1 MPKLTSY
8 TFYLL
13 ILSSALCLFSCSSG
27 ISQDN
32 SKVKDH
38 KYTNALIN
46 ETSPYLLQ
54 HAHNPVNWM
63 PWGKEAS
70 KKSNDEDKL
79 MIISVGYSS
88 CHWCHVMEH
97 ESFEDSTVAAIMNDK
112 YVSIKVDREERPD
125 VDQIYMTAAY
135 LTNGRGGWPL
145 NAIALPDGRPVFGG
159 TYFPKDRWMQVLTYF
174 IDQWENNRSSLE
186 EAAAKYE
193 EGIKNSE
200 EISLFT
206 GEVGFLPENLDDI
219 FNVLQP
225 DIDFV
230 YGGKTGAPKFPM
242 PNNYDY
248 LLHYAEKS
256 GKRNSEDAVM
266 TTLNQMAWGGIYDH
280 LGGGFSRY
288 SVDAKWVV
296 PHFEKMLYDNGQ
308 LVSLYSMAYQKT
320 KNPHYKKVVQETL
333 EWVKREMTDPS
344 GGFYSALDADS
355 EGVEGKFYVWTEEE
369 IDAILGEK
377 SELFKDYYSVSA
389 KGNFEHK
396 NILLTAQSDEQFLKR
411 RDMGQEELLSEI
423 DKSKQVLMKERDKRI
438 RPGLDDKALTSW
450 NALMLKGYIDAYNAF
465 GEKEYLDIALKNAR
479 FIDKHQLNDEGHL
492 FRNFKNDKS
501 NIDGFLDDYSLTI
514 EAFIAMYQ
522 ATFDE
527 TWLYKAKSM
536 ADYCIEHFFDPET
549 KMFFYT
555 SNEGEKLIARKK
567 EIADNVI
574 PGSNSSLAKGL
585 FYLGE
590 YFYSDN
596 SYKEMAEQ
604 MLKNVKE
611 SIYEGPRFH
620 SNWAKLML
628 QHIHAPYQVAIVG
641 PDAMKL
647 RNELARNYLPDVL
660 FMGGENE
667 GSLELLKNKLQEED
681 TYIYVCQYKVCKF
694 PVRTVS
700 EALDLIK

>member
-1 MPKLTSY
+1 MYNSFSQSIILIVVS
-8 TFYLL
+8 FGLL
-13 ILSSALCLFSCSSG
+13 LSSCNSL

-32 SKVKDH
+32 NQVKDH
-38 KYTNALIN
+38 KYTNALVN

-54 HAHNPVNWM
+54 HAHNPVDWM
-63 PWGKEAS
+63 PWSKEAL
-70 KKSNDEDKL
+70 KKANDEDKL
-79 MIISVGYSS
+79 MIISVGYSA

-97 ESFEDSTVAAIMNDK
+97 ESFEDSTVAAIMNSE

-145 NAIALPDGRPVFGG
+145 NAIALPDGRPVYGG
-159 TYFPKDRWMQVLTYF
+159 TYYPKDKWLQILEYF
-174 IDQWENNRSSLE
+174 TDQWKNNRAALE
-186 EAAAKYE
+186 EAAGKYE

-206 GEVGFLPENLDDI
+206 GEADYIKENLDDI
-219 FNVLQP
+219 FNVWQP

-230 YGGKTGAPKFPM
+230 YGGKVGAPKFPM

-256 GKRNSEDAVM
+256 GKVNAQDAVT
-266 TTLNQMAWGGIYDH
+266 TTLDQMAWGGIYDH
-280 LGGGFSRY
+280 LGGGFARY

-308 LVSLYSMAYQKT
+308 LVSLYAMAYQKT
-320 KNPHYKKVVQETL
+320 KNPQYKKIVQETL
-333 EWVKREMTDPS
+333 EYIKREMTDAT

-355 EGVEGKFYVWTEEE
+355 EGEEGKFYVWTPEE
-369 IDAILGEK
+369 IEAILGDDA
-377 SELFKDYYSVSA
+377 ELFKEYYGVTKA
-389 KGNFEHK
+389 GNFEHK
-396 NILLTAQSDEQFLKR
+396 NILLTAKADSDFLRKR
-411 RDMGQEELLSEI
+411 EMSQEDLLSAIE
-423 DKSKQVLMKERDKRI
+423 KSKSRLMKERDKRI
-438 RPGLDDKALTSW
+438 RPGLDDKTLTSW
-450 NALMLKGYIDAYNAF
+450 NALMLKGYVDAYNAI
-465 GEKEYLDIALKNAR
+465 GEAEYLEAAIKNAK
-479 FIDKHQLNDEGHL
+479 FIDKHQLDDDGHL
-492 FRNFKNDKS
+492 FRNYKKGKS

-514 EAFIAMYQ
+514 EAFISLYQ

-527 TWLYKAKSM
+527 QWLYKAKSI
-536 ADYCIEHFFDPET
+536 ADYTIKHFFDPET

-555 SNEGEKLIARKK
+555 SNNGEKLIARKK

-596 SYKEMAEQ
+596 NYKEIAEQ
-604 MLKNVKE
+604 MLRNVKE
-611 SIYEGPRFH
+611 SIFSGPRFY

-628 QHIHAPYQVAIVG
+628 HHVYAPYQVAIVG
-641 PDAMKL
+641 PEAIKL
-647 RNELARNYLPDVL
+647 RNELAKHYLPDVL
-660 FMGGENE
+660 FMGGEDE
-667 GSLELLKNKLQEED
+667 GSIDLLKNKLQEGD

-694 PVRTVS
+694 PVQTVE
-700 EALDLIK
+700 EALKLID